1 MSQLDTALQQQ
12 SISLM
17 LINRRLIF
25 KTSFLAYSMFSIF
38 DPPLNNSHAYVIH
51 QVVEFKAKQPTPT
64 IGK

>member
-1 MSQLDTALQQQ
+1 
-12 SISLM
+12 M